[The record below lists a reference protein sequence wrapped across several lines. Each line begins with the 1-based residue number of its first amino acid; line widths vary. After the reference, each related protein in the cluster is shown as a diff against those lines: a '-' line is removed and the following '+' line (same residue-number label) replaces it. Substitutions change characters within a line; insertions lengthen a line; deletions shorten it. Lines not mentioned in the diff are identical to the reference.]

1 MRYIVIG
8 LGYFGSSLSIRLT
21 EMGHEVIAV
30 DRDMQKVELYKD
42 QVTHTVCLDASDF
55 QALSTLPTSE
65 TDVVLVGIGE
75 DLGASVMA
83 TAIFKQLQVKKLIC
97 RAISPL
103 HQTVLE
109 AIGVDQIIRPEQES
123 AERLAKKLEM
133 RGVIDSFDL
142 AEDYNIIE
150 ATVPERYVGM
160 TIAESDFRA
169 RYQVNVLT
177 ILRNKESKNIFGRV
191 QPKATVLGVV
201 SGETVFEAGDILV
214 VFGKIQDID
223 RLLHER

>member
-1 MRYIVIG
+1 M
-8 LGYFGSSLSIRLT
+8 RLT

-30 DRDMQKVELYKD
+30 DKDMHKVEAYKD
-42 QVTHTVCLDASDF
+42 KVTHTVCLDASDLT
-55 QALSTLPTSE
+55 ALSTLPIAE

-75 DLGASVMA
+75 DFGASVMA
-83 TAIFKQLQVKKLIC
+83 TAIFKQLAAKRLMS

-142 AEDYNIIE
+142 TEGYNIIE
-150 ATVPERYVGM
+150 ATVPERYVGK
-160 TIAESDFRA
+160 TIAESNFRA
-169 RYQVNVLT
+169 KYQVNVLT
-177 ILRNKESKNIFGRV
+177 ILRHRESKNLFGRV
-191 QPKATVLGVV
+191 HQKPTVLGVV
-201 SGETVFEAGDILV
+201 KAETTFEPGDIVV

-223 RLLHER
+223 RLLHES

>member
-8 LGYFGSSLSIRLT
+8 LGYFGSSLSMKLT
-21 EMGHEVIAV
+21 DMGHEVIAV
-30 DRDMQKVELYKD
+30 DLDMAKVEMYKD
-42 QVTHTVCLDASDF
+42 RVTHTICLDASDL
-55 QALSTLPTSE
+55 QALSTLPIAD
-65 TDVVLVGIGE
+65 TDIVLVGIGE
-75 DLGASVMA
+75 DFGASVMA
-83 TAIFKQLQVKKLIC
+83 TAIFKQLGARRLYS

-109 AIGVDQIIRPEQES
+109 AIGVDQIIRPEQDS

-142 AEDYNIIE
+142 TEDYNIIE
-150 ATVPERYVGM
+150 ATVPDKYVGM
-160 TIAESDFRA
+160 TIAETNFRA

-177 ILRNKESKNIFGRV
+177 ILRNQETRNMFGKAHLK
-191 QPKATVLGVV
+191 PKVLGVV
-201 SGETVFEAGDILV
+201 KAETVFEQGDILV

-223 RLLHER
+223 RLLHE

>member
-8 LGYFGSSLSIRLT
+8 LGNFGSFLSIRLT

-30 DRDMQKVELYKD
+30 DVNMQKVEQYKD
-42 QVTHTVCLDASDF
+42 RITHTVCLDASDI
-55 QALSTLPTSE
+55 QSLSTLPIAE
-65 TDVVLVGIGE
+65 TDIVVIGIGE
-75 DLGASVMA
+75 DFGVSVMA
-83 TAIFKQLQVKKLIC
+83 TAIFKQLNAKRIMS
-97 RAISPL
+97 RAMSPL

-109 AIGVDQIIRPEQES
+109 AIGVQEIIRPEQES

-150 ATVPERYVGM
+150 ATVPLRYVGK
-160 TIAESDFRA
+160 TIAESDFRVK
-169 RYQVNVLT
+169 YQVNVLT
-177 ILRNKESKNIFGRV
+177 ILRKKESRNIFGNKQMV
-191 QPKATVLGVV
+191 SSVLGVV
-201 SGETVFEAGDILV
+201 SGDTVFEADDILV

-223 RLLHER
+223 RLLHAR

>member
-8 LGYFGSSLSIRLT
+8 LGYFGSSLSMKLT

-30 DRDMQKVELYKD
+30 DKNMQKVEAYKD
-42 QVTHTVCLDASDF
+42 TVTHTICLDASDI
-55 QALSTLPTSE
+55 QALSTLPTAE
-65 TDVVLVGIGE
+65 TDVVVVGIGE
-75 DLGASVMA
+75 DFGASVMA
-83 TAIFKQLQVKKLIC
+83 TAIFKQLGVKRLMS

-133 RGVIDSFDL
+133 KGVIDSFDL
-142 AEDYNIIE
+142 TEDYNIIE
-150 ATVPERYVGM
+150 ATVPERYVGK

-177 ILRNKESKNIFGRV
+177 ILRYRESKNLFGKSY
-191 QPKATVLGVV
+191 QKATVLGVV
-201 SGETVFEAGDILV
+201 KAETVFEAGDILV

-223 RLLHER
+223 RLLHMR